1 MTLSVAEDLTSSR
14 AAPRFRVLLLED
26 DADAASRV
34 LEALGDIEIDV
45 FARGEDAL
53 KAAAASRYDV
63 LILDRMTDGM
73 DGLTVLERLRAGEV
87 RTPVLVLSNLG
98 QTRARVEGL
107 DAGADD
113 YLGKPF
119 ERDELMAR
127 VRALARRGAE
137 IAHPDVIVV
146 GDLEVRIKARTVH
159 WGGSHVELSPKEFD
173 ILTFLARNVGE
184 IVSRQMIWN
193 AVWPEYRIPPQINV
207 IDVNL
212 SRLRAKLDAASG
224 RSLVETVRNQGL
236 MLRAAD

>member
-1 MTLSVAEDLTSSR
+1 MR
-14 AAPRFRVLLLED
+14 RFRVLLLED
-26 DADAASRV
+26 DADAAERV
-34 LEALGDIEIDV
+34 VDALGDIEIDV

-53 KAAAASRYDV
+53 KAAAATRYDV

-119 ERDELMAR
+119 EREELVAR
-127 VRALARRGAE
+127 VRALARRGSE

-146 GDLEVRIKARTVH
+146 GDLEVRVKARTVH
-159 WGGSHVELSPKEFD
+159 WRGAYVDLSPKEFD
-173 ILTFLARNVGE
+173 ILTYLARNVGE

-236 MLRAAD
+236 TLRAAD